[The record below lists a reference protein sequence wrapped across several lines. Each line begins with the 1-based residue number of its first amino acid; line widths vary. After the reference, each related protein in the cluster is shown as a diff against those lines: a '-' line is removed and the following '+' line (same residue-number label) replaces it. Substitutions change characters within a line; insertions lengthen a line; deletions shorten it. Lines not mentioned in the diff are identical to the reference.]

1 MPKAKKTVATKSNTY
16 RPPVVTIMGHVDHG
30 KTSILDA
37 IRNSNVVKGES
48 GGITQHIGAYTIE
61 TNGKKI
67 TFIDTPG
74 HEAFTQMRS
83 RGGAAADIVILV
95 VAANDGVK
103 PQTKEAIMHAKAANV
118 PIIVAINKIDLP
130 TADPMRVK
138 KQLGENGIMVEG
150 FGGDIV
156 AVDVSATQKT
166 NLDQLLEV
174 INLTAE
180 MEADKYKTD
189 VSDRLEAIIIESKR
203 DNRRGVLV
211 SVIVKKGILKLGDEI
226 VVSGIVGKVK
236 SMSSWNQKS
245 IKEILTGEAGE
256 LMGIS
261 DVPHVGDII
270 YRKGESPEQEEVSGT
285 SSETVQQVDTNK
297 DKKLNLIIRA
307 DTVGTQEA
315 IEQSLLKVIVDDAR
329 PEVIL
334 AGTGDVKESDVLL
347 ASTAKAIIIAFKVSA
362 PGIIAKIAESNKVI
376 IREHEIIYKLIE
388 EIEGALEGVLEIEES
403 KIKGKGI
410 VIDKFVLPKS
420 GMVVAGTLVEA
431 GRFKVN
437 NRVGIFREDMDT
449 PLYVARIRSIHIGKG
464 EKETA
469 GKGDECGLLFKP
481 EIPDIQ
487 LEDTVKI
494 L

>member
-1 MPKAKKTVATKSNTY
+1 MPKAKKAVVATPNTY

-180 MEADKYKTD
+180 MEQEKYKSD
-189 VSDRLEAIIIESKR
+189 PSDRLEAIIIESKR

-211 SVIVKKGILKLGDEI
+211 SVVVKKGVLKLGDEI
-226 VVSGIVGKVK
+226 IVSGITGKVK

-270 YRKGESPEQEEVSGT
+270 YRKGDSPEQAEISAE
-285 SSETVQQVDTNK
+285 SSEKVQQVDTAK
-297 DKKLNLIIRA
+297 DRKLNLIIRA

-315 IEQSLLKVIVDDAR
+315 IEQSLAKVIVDDAR
-329 PEVIL
+329 PEIIL

-347 ASTAKAIIIAFKVSA
+347 ASTARAIIIAFKVSA
-362 PGIIAKIAESNKVI
+362 PGSIAKIAESNKVI

-388 EIEGALEGVLEIEES
+388 EIEGALEGVLEIEEA

-481 EIPDIQ
+481 ELPDIQ
-487 LEDTVKI
+487 LDDTVKI